1 MREPIKWNQREEV
14 DWLNYTVQPP
24 LGILVGDY
32 YCAQNEFGNPPGMGG
47 HHGICEVVCE
57 NGNILYV
64 EFNEWAMDAYYN
76 QYFSNVEK
84 RRSDYGIWQASK
96 PRQARAGV
104 VLIDG
109 MAFVEAQIMKQQR
122 LNGDFELLTGASG
135 SMRSLIP
142 LAHQLAEQ
150 IYTPSSKR
158 FYGIAE
164 DFGYGQ
170 TGWLRIIIQDNK
182 IISVRYDEIFA
193 DHQADIAYPELK
205 RYYKQSKYASPC
217 YQDPFAPGWDRHCW
231 NASFRALVDAL
242 SARVIQTQSLFD
254 IDGLNYTDGINL
266 GPLWNATEQFS
277 EPITNSTPVRYP
289 SYDNYLYLARK
300 LCKVMPEQFMNAGI

>member
-1 MREPIKWNQREEV
+1 MREPVKWNERTEV

-32 YCAQNEFGNPPGMGG
+32 YSARNEFGNPPGMGG
-47 HHGICEVVCE
+47 HHGLCEVVCE
-57 NGNILYV
+57 GGKILYV

-76 QYFSNVEK
+76 QYFSGADK

-104 VLIDG
+104 VLVDG
-109 MAFVEAQIMKQQR
+109 MAFVEAQMMKEQR
-122 LNGDFELLTGASG
+122 LDGDFELLTGASG
-135 SMRSLIP
+135 SLRSLVP
-142 LAHQLAEQ
+142 LARQLAAQ
-150 IYTPSSKR
+150 IDKPSGKR

-170 TGWLRIIIQDNK
+170 TGWLRVIVEGGRIVDW
-182 IISVRYDEIFA
+182 RYDEVFA
-193 DHQADIAYPELK
+193 DHQDAITYPELK

-231 NASFRALVDAL
+231 NASFRALMDAL
-242 SARVIQTQSLFD
+242 KQRVLDTQSLFD
-254 IDGLNYTDGINL
+254 LDGLNYTDGENL
-266 GPLWNATEQFS
+266 GPLWDSAQQFG
-277 EPITNSTPVRYP
+277 EPYTNSVPVRYP
-289 SYDNYLYLARK
+289 AYDNYLYLARK
-300 LCKVMPEQFMNAGI
+300 LSEVMPEQFRA